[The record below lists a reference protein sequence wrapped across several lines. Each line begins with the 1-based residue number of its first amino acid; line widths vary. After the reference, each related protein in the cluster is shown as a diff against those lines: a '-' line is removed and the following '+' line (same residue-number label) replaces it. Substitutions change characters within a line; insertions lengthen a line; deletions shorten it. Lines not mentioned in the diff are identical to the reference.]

1 MSSERHFSHPGISAQ
16 SRETTDYLMAHYV
29 AGTLPSPLRA
39 LVGAHLELK
48 PAARRTLR
56 GLEALAGQALE
67 GIDPAPLNSRDSMLD
82 AILAQHAAPQ
92 AAAGLSTRP
101 VSARDVLPASLID
114 FAGFTVDNIPW
125 RSRLPGFREAR
136 LPDSDGL
143 SASFLWIRSGRAM
156 PHHTHEG
163 SEITLVVAG
172 GFADG
177 IGHYGRGDI
186 AAADEGVDHRPV
198 ADEGEP
204 CICFAVTSGALK
216 VTGSWSQLFS
226 DIFGR

>member
-1 MSSERHFSHPGISAQ
+1 MSSARNIAHQGVSAQ
-16 SRETTDYLMAHYV
+16 SRETTDYLLAHYV
-29 AGTLPSPLRA
+29 AGTLPAPLRA

-48 PAARRTLR
+48 PSGLR
-56 GLEALAGQALE
+56 AVNGLEALAGQALE
-67 GIDPAPLNSRDSMLD
+67 GIEPSPL
-82 AILAQHAAPQ
+82 
-92 AAAGLSTRP
+92 
-101 VSARDVLPASLID
+101 SARDAMLEAIMARQSPPRAAAAPGATRSRDILPASLVD
-114 FAGFTVDNIPW
+114 FAGFTANDIPW

-136 LPDSDGL
+136 LPDADGL
-143 SASFLWIRSGRAM
+143 SASFLWIRPGRAM

-163 SEITLVVAG
+163 SELTLVVAG

-177 IGHYGRGDI
+177 IGHYQRGDI

-216 VTGSWSQLFS
+216 VTGSWAQLFS

>member
-1 MSSERHFSHPGISAQ
+1 MSSARNIAHQGVSAQ
-16 SRETTDYLMAHYV
+16 SRETTDYLLAHYV
-29 AGTLPSPLRA
+29 AGTLPAPLRA

-48 PAARRTLR
+48 PSGLR
-56 GLEALAGQALE
+56 AVNGLEALAGQSLE
-67 GIDPAPLNSRDSMLD
+67 GIEPSPL
-82 AILAQHAAPQ
+82 
-92 AAAGLSTRP
+92 
-101 VSARDVLPASLID
+101 SARDAMLEAIMARQSPPRSAPAPGANRSCDILPASLVD
-114 FAGFTVDNIPW
+114 LAGFTAREIPW

-136 LPDSDGL
+136 LAELDGL
-143 SASFLWIRSGRAM
+143 SASFLWIRPGRAM

-163 SEITLVVAG
+163 SELTLVVAG

-177 IGHYGRGDI
+177 IGHYVRGDI

-216 VTGSWSQLFS
+216 VTGSWAQLFS